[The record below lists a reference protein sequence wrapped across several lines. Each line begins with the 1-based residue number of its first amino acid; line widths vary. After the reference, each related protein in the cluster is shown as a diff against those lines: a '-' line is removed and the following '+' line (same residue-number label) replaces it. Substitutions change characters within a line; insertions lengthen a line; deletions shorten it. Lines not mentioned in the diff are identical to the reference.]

1 MTIQTSVD
9 AARLTRIRFAALCS
23 AVLVLLGAAAVAPA
37 PPGVPTPISHVR
49 HSHPR

>member
-9 AARLTRIRFAALCS
+9 VARLTRIRFAAVGA
-23 AVLVLLGAAAVAPA
+23 AVLVLLGAVAVAPA
-37 PPGVPTPISHVR
+37 QPGAPTPISHVR